1 MVFVNNVQEKEQEI
15 PLNRKVFANKIILLL
30 AAVLLALF
38 TAGCSRRDNCGECT
52 LIPPEKGALKIVA
65 TVFPVYDW
73 ARNILGT
80 NPAGAE
86 LKLLYDN
93 GVDPH
98 SFQPTASDI
107 VEISSCDL
115 FIYVGGESD
124 DWAADLLEEA
134 INQDIRTVNLMQ
146 VLGDKAIEE
155 EQIQT
160 AEENKHEEE
169 EPEYDEH
176 IWLSLRNAAV
186 LCDAIE
192 GALQEADPSHADIY
206 KENLEDYR
214 TKLGELDIEYQK
226 AIQEADLNTLLF
238 ADRFPFL
245 YLVNDYG
252 LDHYAAFNGCSAE
265 TEASFETIIFLTQ
278 KINELHLPA
287 VLVIEGS
294 DGKIA
299 QTIIRNTDTK
309 DQNLLILD
317 SLQTAPKDGDAQDRT
332 YLAVMKDNLEMIK
345 KALITNR
352 GE

>member
-1 MVFVNNVQEKEQEI
+1 MNNVQEKEQERQ
-15 PLNRKVFANKIILLL
+15 LNRKVFANKIILLL
-30 AAVLLALF
+30 TAVLLALF
-38 TAGCSRRDNCGECT
+38 AAGCSRRDNCGECT
-52 LIPPEKGALKIVA
+52 LVPPEENSLKIVA

-73 ARNILGT
+73 VRNILGS

-86 LKLLYDN
+86 LTLLYDN

-107 VEISSCDL
+107 MKVSSCDL

-124 DWAADLLEEA
+124 EWAEDLLQEA
-134 INQDIRTVNLMQ
+134 VNQDIRTVNLMQ
-146 VLGDKAIEE
+146 VLGDRAIEE

-160 AEENKHEEE
+160 AEEKTHTEEE

-176 IWLSLRNAAV
+176 IWLSLRNADA

-192 GALQEADPSHADIY
+192 EALQEADPAHTDIY
-206 KENLEDYR
+206 KENWKEYK
-214 TKLGELDIEYQK
+214 TKLSDLDAEYQQT
-226 AIQEADLNTLLF
+226 IQEAELNTLLF

-265 TEASFETIIFLTQ
+265 TEASFETIIFLAE
-278 KINELHLPA
+278 KMNELHLPA

-299 QTIIRNTDTK
+299 KTIIRNTDTK
-309 DQNLLILD
+309 DQKVLLMD
-317 SLQTAPKDGDAQDRT
+317 SLQTASKDGDDQDRT
-332 YLAVMKDNLEMIK
+332 YLSVMKENLDTIK
-345 KALITNR
+345 EALTTNS

>member
-1 MVFVNNVQEKEQEI
+1 MNNVQEKEQERQ
-15 PLNRKVFANKIILLL
+15 LNRKVFANKIILLL
-30 AAVLLALF
+30 TAVLLALF
-38 TAGCSRRDNCGECT
+38 AAGCSRRDNCGECT
-52 LIPPEKGALKIVA
+52 LVPPEKSSLKIVA

-73 ARNILGT
+73 VRNILGT

-86 LKLLYDN
+86 LTLLYDN

-107 VEISSCDL
+107 MKVSSCDL

-124 DWAADLLEEA
+124 EWAEDLLQEA
-134 INQDIRTVNLMQ
+134 VNQEIRTVNLMQ
-146 VLGDKAIEE
+146 VLGDRAVEE

-160 AEENKHEEE
+160 AEEKTHTEEE

-186 LCDAIE
+186 LCDAIGE
-192 GALQEADPSHADIY
+192 ALQEADPAHAGIY
-206 KENLEDYR
+206 KENWKEYK
-214 TKLGELDIEYQK
+214 TKLSDLDAEYQQT
-226 AIQEADLNTLLF
+226 IQEAELNTLLF

-265 TEASFETIIFLTQ
+265 TEASFGTIIFLAE
-278 KINELHLPA
+278 KMNELHLPA

-294 DGKIA
+294 DGRIA
-299 QTIIRNTDTK
+299 KTIIRNTDTK
-309 DQNLLILD
+309 DQKVLMMD
-317 SLQTAPKDGDAQDRT
+317 SLQTAPKDGDDQERT
-332 YLAVMKDNLEMIK
+332 YLTVMKENLDTIK
-345 KALITNR
+345 EALTTNS